1 MEFGR
6 TAILTSQYAHCG
18 CLWSE
23 ANTLTEE
30 SKSDLVAGKTKKNNT
45 GAKLNLCRRCRE
57 AESWCVRFLSRKLM
71 RITPV
76 APPAVHKNPTPDCTC
91 NDCTSDY
98 THAYR
103 VQIRGENTL
112 QFVSIDGSEC
122 MAISNNCNGD
132 DSDST
137 RETEWK
143 TVGTGSSQTHELVV
157 TLGSIISFRYPGEN
171 SAARGGG
178 ERSSKSLHFQLC
190 LVSVSE
196 TEFASGV
203 HVETAVQSSGNP
215 KDCQAQ
221 AHDTSM
227 GMDGSDDAGKIGSNP
242 LTQRPGISTPR
253 IGQSGNDSESQVVL
267 AAVATAPAACL
278 SPNAGS
284 GSAPNASSSSSTEE
298 VPSSLPQ
305 NHQEAACMPPALS
318 PHCRPRRSP
327 LSRATS
333 PQTSPTSTEGAS
345 SCPPPRQLSTVDHQE
360 PSPVDSTVRESTT
373 SNLETGAPH
382 PRAAVSSD
390 GSQDPALGSALIS
403 QGPQLSTALHDD
415 TNTPRAASQRSIIDL
430 MTPESWTGAGSNAPL
445 TLRKDDGDQ
454 ESSQRSTGVD
464 MEATPTDAAA
474 ARRIVF
480 FLKLGRGM
488 AQSRIQLLSK
498 TLEKKNADVRIVESF
513 ASSPAPTHVV
523 MDPNIDLS
531 DELASSLGFNSAEG
545 MASHFCSKKIHAVTP
560 HWVLTC
566 TCENLQ
572 DDPGIDCLWGGFRRY
587 QSAESIK
594 TKVRGT
600 CKSKKRQIPSK
611 NGWTKSRKV
620 AEHSPANAIKPSI
633 LPDDDTSMDRVTARK
648 HGLDKESIA
657 SPSVGA
663 ASHSAIRAMRGDA
676 PKRNVGLSAMFD
688 ELADLQK
695 QSALEKLDEWRA
707 YTYTIVASRLRQLE
721 FEVTP
726 NPDILGSVRS
736 IRGFGSGVMEKIKQF
751 LATGTCEK
759 LNELKVD
766 PARVA
771 VRELC
776 QIHGVGPK
784 TASQLVNRG
793 YRCIADVRRGLASGD
808 IDILSD
814 SARVGVDCYEDFLE
828 KMERS
833 EVKLIG
839 DIVSAAV
846 YRYWPEAE
854 VSTMGSY
861 RRGKPQSGD
870 ADILIV
876 HPGFVS
882 STPKNALARI
892 LKLLERDGRITNHLT
907 SVKGAF
913 DDVLSNDSQ
922 LSCGQ
927 DSQYDQEKL
936 SVDDEYRAATTKRSL
951 NIGDDNPGSV
961 SWMGVFRSPVHEH
974 EGKRRRVD
982 IKMYPYREKAFVS
995 LR

>member
-1 MEFGR
+1 MSLAPALVPVPVVGPGCATTPPKRRKRTRQYRPYISLVPESGKNVEFGR

-30 SKSDLVAGKTKKNNT
+30 SKSDPVAGKTKTNTT

-196 TEFASGV
+196 TEFASGA
-203 HVETAVQSSGNP
+203 HVETAVQPTGNP

-227 GMDGSDDAGKIGSNP
+227 GMDGSDDAGKIGSDP

-253 IGQSGNDSESQVVL
+253 IGQSGNGSESQVVL

-333 PQTSPTSTEGAS
+333 PQTSPTSTEVAS
-345 SCPPPRQLSTVDHQE
+345 STVDHQE
-360 PSPVDSTVRESTT
+360 PSPADSTVRESTT
-373 SNLETGAPH
+373 SNLETGASH

-430 MTPESWTGAGSNAPL
+430 MTPESSGGTGAGSNDPL

-474 ARRIVF
+474 ARRSAAGGKAHPSPIDLTTSPAPKSSSSSAPFGHSVVF

-545 MASHFCSKKIHAVTP
+545 MASHFCSKTIHAVTP

-594 TKVRGT
+594 TKVSGT
-600 CKSKKRQIPSK
+600 EQ
-611 NGWTKSRKV
+611 
-620 AEHSPANAIKPSI
+620 
-633 LPDDDTSMDRVTARK
+633 
-648 HGLDKESIA
+648 
-657 SPSVGA
+657 
-663 ASHSAIRAMRGDA
+663 
-676 PKRNVGLSAMFD
+676 
-688 ELADLQK
+688 
-695 QSALEKLDEWRA
+695 
-707 YTYTIVASRLRQLE
+707 
-721 FEVTP
+721 
-726 NPDILGSVRS
+726 
-736 IRGFGSGVMEKIKQF
+736 
-751 LATGTCEK
+751 
-759 LNELKVD
+759 
-766 PARVA
+766 
-771 VRELC
+771 
-776 QIHGVGPK
+776 
-784 TASQLVNRG
+784 
-793 YRCIADVRRGLASGD
+793 
-808 IDILSD
+808 
-814 SARVGVDCYEDFLE
+814 
-828 KMERS
+828 
-833 EVKLIG
+833 
-839 DIVSAAV
+839 
-846 YRYWPEAE
+846 
-854 VSTMGSY
+854 
-861 RRGKPQSGD
+861 
-870 ADILIV
+870 
-876 HPGFVS
+876 
-882 STPKNALARI
+882 
-892 LKLLERDGRITNHLT
+892 
-907 SVKGAF
+907 AF
-913 DDVLSNDSQ
+913 
-922 LSCGQ
+922 
-927 DSQYDQEKL
+927 
-936 SVDDEYRAATTKRSL
+936 
-951 NIGDDNPGSV
+951 
-961 SWMGVFRSPVHEH
+961 H
-974 EGKRRRVD
+974 
-982 IKMYPYREKAFVS
+982 
-995 LR
+995 

>member
-1 MEFGR
+1 MSLAPALVPVPVVGPGCGAQNEKNNLPKRRKRTRQYRPYISLVPESGKNVEFGR

-30 SKSDLVAGKTKKNNT
+30 SKSDPVAGKTKKNNT

-196 TEFASGV
+196 TEFASGA
-203 HVETAVQSSGNP
+203 HVETAVQPTGNP

-227 GMDGSDDAGKIGSNP
+227 GMDGSDDAGKIGSDP

-253 IGQSGNDSESQVVL
+253 IGQSGNGSESQVVL

-333 PQTSPTSTEGAS
+333 PQTSLTSTEVAS
-345 SCPPPRQLSTVDHQE
+345 SCPLSTVDHQE
-360 PSPVDSTVRESTT
+360 PSPADSTVRESTT
-373 SNLETGAPH
+373 SNLETGASH

-430 MTPESWTGAGSNAPL
+430 MTPESSGGTGAGSNAPL

-474 ARRIVF
+474 ARRSAAGGKAHPSPIDLTTSPAPKSSSSSAPFGHSVVF

-594 TKVRGT
+594 TKVSGT
-600 CKSKKRQIPSK
+600 EQ
-611 NGWTKSRKV
+611 
-620 AEHSPANAIKPSI
+620 
-633 LPDDDTSMDRVTARK
+633 
-648 HGLDKESIA
+648 
-657 SPSVGA
+657 
-663 ASHSAIRAMRGDA
+663 
-676 PKRNVGLSAMFD
+676 
-688 ELADLQK
+688 
-695 QSALEKLDEWRA
+695 
-707 YTYTIVASRLRQLE
+707 
-721 FEVTP
+721 
-726 NPDILGSVRS
+726 
-736 IRGFGSGVMEKIKQF
+736 
-751 LATGTCEK
+751 
-759 LNELKVD
+759 
-766 PARVA
+766 
-771 VRELC
+771 
-776 QIHGVGPK
+776 
-784 TASQLVNRG
+784 
-793 YRCIADVRRGLASGD
+793 
-808 IDILSD
+808 
-814 SARVGVDCYEDFLE
+814 
-828 KMERS
+828 
-833 EVKLIG
+833 
-839 DIVSAAV
+839 
-846 YRYWPEAE
+846 
-854 VSTMGSY
+854 
-861 RRGKPQSGD
+861 
-870 ADILIV
+870 
-876 HPGFVS
+876 
-882 STPKNALARI
+882 
-892 LKLLERDGRITNHLT
+892 
-907 SVKGAF
+907 AF
-913 DDVLSNDSQ
+913 
-922 LSCGQ
+922 
-927 DSQYDQEKL
+927 
-936 SVDDEYRAATTKRSL
+936 
-951 NIGDDNPGSV
+951 
-961 SWMGVFRSPVHEH
+961 H
-974 EGKRRRVD
+974 
-982 IKMYPYREKAFVS
+982 
-995 LR
+995 